1 MKELYWLYLNQ
12 IKDFIDIRKQWLH
25 GYLQNRSL
33 LYKSKNSRNL
43 SKLFIQNIT
52 FEKEIY
58 IYRYIYRAHPSI
70 IDIRF
75 N

>member
-12 IKDFIDIRKQWLH
+12 IKDFIDIRKQW
-25 GYLQNRSL
+25 
-33 LYKSKNSRNL
+33 YKSKNSRNL

-58 IYRYIYRAHPSI
+58 IYKYIYRAHPSI